1 MNKPT
6 TNAVVKSCTK
16 CGETKPLTEYHKN
29 PRSRHGYRT
38 ECKVCRSA
46 RNKAYREANRE
57 KLAESDKAHH
67 AANREQRIAAMKAY
81 RESNRERVLAIKRSY
96 REANREKIAES
107 ARAYRKANPH
117 VDYAANLRR
126 RRLLAG
132 AVQETYRREDIFERD
147 AWMCGICGRAIDPQ
161 LRFPDQ
167 WSSSI
172 DHIVPVS
179 RGGNDTRANVQAAHL
194 KCNISKQDRVGF
206 KIA

>member
-1 MNKPT
+1 MDKPT

-29 PRSRHGYRT
+29 PRSSHGYRT

-46 RNKAYREANRE
+46 RGKAWREANRE
-57 KLAESDKAHH
+57 KISESDRANH

-81 RESNRERVLAIKRSY
+81 RESNRERVLAAKKAY
-96 REANREKIAES
+96 REANRDKIAED
-107 ARAYRKANPH
+107 ARAYRKANRH
-117 VDYAANLRR
+117 IVYAADLRR
-126 RRLLAG
+126 RRLLAD
-132 AVQETYRREDIFERD
+132 ALQETYRREDIFERD

-161 LRFPDQ
+161 LRFPDP

>member
-1 MNKPT
+1 MDKPT
-6 TNAVVKSCTK
+6 TNAAVKSCTK

-29 PRSRHGYRT
+29 PRSSHGYRT

-46 RNKAYREANRE
+46 RGKAWREANRG
-57 KLAESDKAHH
+57 KIAEYNRAHH
-67 AANREQRIAAMKAY
+67 AANREQYIAAMKAY
-81 RESNRERVLAIKRSY
+81 RESNRERVLAAKKAY
-96 REANREKIAES
+96 REANRDKIAED
-107 ARAYRKANPH
+107 ARAYRKANRH
-117 VDYAANLRR
+117 IVYAADLRR
-126 RRLLAG
+126 RRLLAD
-132 AVQETYRREDIFERD
+132 ALQETYRREDIFERD

-161 LRFPDQ
+161 LRFPDP